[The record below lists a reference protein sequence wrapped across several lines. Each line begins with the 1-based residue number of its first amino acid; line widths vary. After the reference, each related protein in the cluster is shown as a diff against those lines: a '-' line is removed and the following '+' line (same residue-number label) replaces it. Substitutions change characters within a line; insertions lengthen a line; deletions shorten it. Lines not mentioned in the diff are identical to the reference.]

1 MDIAL
6 NPIAVVPSSDRIA
19 PDYLRLMNKYPVLTE
34 EDEHQLA
41 IDFTNNA

>member
-34 EDEHQLA
+34 EDEHRLA